1 MFVENLL
8 KDMGKSRI
16 TGIDDFLRSTEN
28 RDSEKLPEKKISN
41 KKEEL
46 TLINFQ
52 VSISLKKQISRFCL
66 ENDKTI
72 REFLIELIEEKL
84 NIKQ

>member
-1 MFVENLL
+1 MS
-8 KDMGKSRI
+8 KSRI
-16 TGIDDFLRSTEN
+16 NGIDLLLRSTEN
-28 RDSEKLPEKKISN
+28 ENRNSEKLPERKISN
-41 KKEEL
+41 KEKL

-52 VSISLKKQISRFCL
+52 VSVSLKKEISRFCL